1 MMRMLMVLTF
11 LVLVGGLATA
21 GDFATLN
28 EAGNKAFEKGNFQE
42 ALDLYRQAE
51 TERPETPELYYNE
64 ANALVETGKY
74 EEAVEKFTKALN
86 TDDITLQ
93 ARAYYNGGNGFF
105 KKEDFRQAIEWYQK
119 SLELN
124 PDDMDAK
131 YNLELARN
139 RLREQMERQPQDKQQ
154 QQQQQQQQQDQQ
166 KQEQKQQEQKP
177 EEQKQDQQQQQQQ
190 DQQQQQ
196 QMEKQQQ
203 PDPNEMTEE
212 DALRILRAL
221 DDAEKDNQK
230 EQKRFKAQGTY
241 RGKDW

>member
-1 MMRMLMVLTF
+1 MMRMVKVLTF
-11 LVLVGGLATA
+11 LILTGGLAMA
-21 GDFATLN
+21 GNFATLN

-154 QQQQQQQQQDQQ
+154 QQQQQQQDQQ

-177 EEQKQDQQQQQQQ
+177 EEQKQDQQQQQQ

>member
-1 MMRMLMVLTF
+1 MTRVAKVMAF
-11 LVLVGGLATA
+11 LVLIGSSATA
-21 GDFATLN
+21 GDFASLN
-28 EAGNKAFEKGNFQE
+28 DAGNKAFEKGNFQE

-74 EEAVEKFTKALN
+74 EEAVQKFTKALN

-124 PDDMDAK
+124 PNDMDAK

-139 RLREQMERQPQDKQQ
+139 RLREQMDRQPQDKQQ
-154 QQQQQQQQQDQQ
+154 QQQQQQQDQQ
-166 KQEQKQQEQKP
+166 KEEQKQEEQKP
-177 EEQKQDQQQQQQQ
+177 EEQKQDQPQQQQ
-190 DQQQQQ
+190 DQQQQP
-196 QMEKQQQ
+196 QMDKQQQ